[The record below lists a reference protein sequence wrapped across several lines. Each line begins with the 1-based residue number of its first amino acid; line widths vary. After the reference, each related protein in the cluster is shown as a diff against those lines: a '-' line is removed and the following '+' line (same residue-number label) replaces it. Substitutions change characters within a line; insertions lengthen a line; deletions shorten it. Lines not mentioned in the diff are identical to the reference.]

1 MREINPTDLTKW
13 YRGSN
18 RELLLTT
25 YTEARKNKNLYLE
38 NWNCPI
44 LSQFD
49 GVILHDLH
57 KLSLWCNEKIFLEI
71 DKLSNDSIGVLTRIA
86 TGMLNKINYLSDDQK
101 NLIHYNLVRSTKWLQ
116 TEIILTNLRNPPDDI
131 PF

>member
-25 YTEARKNKNLYLE
+25 YQEARKNNNLFLE
-38 NWNCPI
+38 SWNCPI
-44 LSQFD
+44 LSKFD
-49 GVILHDLH
+49 GIVLSDLA
-57 KLSLWCNEKIFLEI
+57 KLALWCNKTIYLKI
-71 DKLSNDSIGVLTRIA
+71 DMYNTNTIGVLTRIA
-86 TGMLNKINYLSDDQK
+86 TGMLNKIDYLTDDQK
-101 NLIHYNLVRSTKWLQ
+101 NLIHYNLIRSTKWLQ
-116 TEIILTNLRNPPDDI
+116 TEIILENLKTPPNEL